1 MVEIV
6 NATLLILDSN
16 ENQLYKTERKFYVN
30 SNSILRITFESDYHT
45 EKWISSMKLGKR
57 LLIKIDRYNKAV
69 DKLSKLS
76 ITKEI
81 RNEDRDKIIE
91 LEEDFKIADRWYYKD
106 NLMGVFKRQDGMI
119 ITKSEAEKI
128 DRDQNNLKKKY
139 GLNSMA
145 SIKSKTRDLRDEIY
159 SKRNTRIRNKIN
171 SLSEGDEI
179 KGVYFEYSLSGSSK
193 ALAD

>member
-1 MVEIV
+1 MVQIV
-6 NATLLILDSN
+6 YATLLILDSN

-30 SNSILRITFESDYHT
+30 SNSTLRKSFESDYHT

-57 LLIKIDRYNKAV
+57 LLIKIDRYDKAV
-69 DKLSKLS
+69 DKLS

-106 NLMGVFKRQDGMI
+106 QVLGKFKRNGMI

-159 SKRNTRIRNKIN
+159 SKQNTRIKNKIN

-179 KGVYFEYSLSGSSK
+179 KGVYFEFSLSGSSK